1 MPIAAV
7 PSCSVNVIYTT
18 DYRFWFKCHRI
29 RKGIAVHDQAD
40 GPREAATEHRY
51 GRPCHRACP
60 RGGGLGGD
68 TPSCGRRGSGGAGC
82 RRSGGLLL
90 PGLPAEAGRARFRAA
105 PGDSDLSAQNA
116 DAGALR
122 SELRLFIDQFSGT
135 LYANQARVA
144 LAEIELQRDS
154 LGAAIRVLEPVADL
168 GTGDPLAFTAAG
180 MIGAAYEQ
188 AGEPARALRWYERI
202 ESNAVF
208 GHQRRAAVAEQA
220 RMQMAAGRYAE
231 AITLYE
237 TLVAETVD
245 DPGGQQIYSVRLG
258 EARARERFAAA
269 APVLP
274 IVDGA
279 ASVPEGSDGA
289 EEGAGEEPGDT
300 GE

>member
-1 MPIAAV
+1 MTKPMAREKRPQSIDTEDHVTERVLEAAAWAETHRRAV
-7 PSCSVNVIYTT
+7 VAGAVALVAVVAAGFYYQ
-18 DYRFWFKCHRI
+18 DYRQKL
-29 RKGIAVHDQAD
+29 V
-40 GPREAATEHRY
+40 E
-51 GRPCHRACP
+51 RASV
-60 RGGGLGGD
+60 RLQ
-68 TPSCGRRGSGGAGC
+68 
-82 RRSGGLLL
+82 
-90 PGLPAEAGRARFRAA
+90 EIQI
-105 PGDSDLSAQNA
+105 SAQNA